1 MSRDDKLNLPAL
13 AFSTDFDQVK
23 NGEILKFVD
32 GRWSPRG
39 GPEFPHGT
47 RMLFRGKRRALQRW
61 ECQTLFQEIIER
73 PGERL
78 PSVKK
83 LNDEVPESEWEP
95 GLDGKPRKPWA
106 LYYVFYLL
114 NDEDGCPYYHSNCT
128 YGQMLAYDE
137 LTNKLAIDA
146 VKGLRGIPI
155 LKLHS
160 KLMPTAKGPK
170 QRPFYKVAGYFGN
183 GSAQLER
190 EPIEQI
196 EEHNASKAEQQH
208 ESKPTPAEVKR
219 TGPPPWED
227 TSDAEPDVSAAP
239 YVDED

>member
-83 LNDEVPESEWEP
+83 LNDEIPELCAHYEGTRGSRECRGAGAFRCEP
-95 GLDGKPRKPWA
+95 AQEQHLSLRKHA
-106 LYYVFYLL
+106 FGRSRV
-114 NDEDGCPYYHSNCT
+114 CR
-128 YGQMLAYDE
+128 LA
-137 LTNKLAIDA
+137 
-146 VKGLRGIPI
+146 
-155 LKLHS
+155 H
-160 KLMPTAKGPK
+160 
-170 QRPFYKVAGYFGN
+170 
-183 GSAQLER
+183 
-190 EPIEQI
+190 
-196 EEHNASKAEQQH
+196 H
-208 ESKPTPAEVKR
+208 
-219 TGPPPWED
+219 
-227 TSDAEPDVSAAP
+227 
-239 YVDED
+239 